1 MRATVNDLLR
11 AAISATLRLAGALEE
26 VRHGRRIRTYYAD
39 QRKLRQRYGIQDETP
54 LVQDIPGPDAAEAAA
69 PGNQV
74 ALTSGTSST
83 PKRVLYT
90 PRRLRAV
97 RHVFVASFLRVFWM
111 CAIRRTSFYVF
122 GSLEDDS
129 SVTSMLLAE
138 KRMPPL
144 LALLQAPY
152 RIHAHPALRR
162 VANQHGTA
170 AVRLWVLAV
179 SNPGVLYST
188 NPSTM
193 FTFFEELRVDWMKC
207 TNLIRQ
213 VIRDPQAVDPEA
225 CRIVRRL
232 ASRGWKRRLERVATS
247 YGYLLI
253 SEWAPSVRFASSWAD
268 GNVGPFLAR
277 LRRHLPAP
285 HYYGIPMYSMSTE
298 CVETVPHFERNGVYF
313 LPLAPDT
320 HYEFLE
326 PDAPEAPEQLLS
338 PHQLRNGYMYEM
350 IVSHP
355 YALTRYRTEDLFL
368 CEGFT
373 SGVPFLRFV
382 QRKGLGYSF
391 TGEKLTERQVME
403 AIRDLRK
410 DESLSA
416 TCILTCFPSQPPGA
430 SLPCY
435 RLVAVRT
442 SRIERVPA
450 SEVAGR
456 FDDLLREFNLEY
468 KSKRDSKRLGEVQ
481 FEIIEIDEFRRL
493 FEDRGLGRWDSQFK
507 FLPLYPRLWES
518 LTED

>member
-11 AAISATLRLAGALEE
+11 AAISATLRFAGALEE

-54 LVQDIPGPDAAEAAA
+54 LVQDIPRPDAAEAAA

-74 ALTSGTSST
+74 AQTSGTSST

-90 PRRLRAV
+90 PRRLRTV
-97 RHVFVASFLRVFWM
+97 RQVFIASFLRIFWM
-111 CAIRRTSFYVF
+111 RGIRRTSFYVF
-122 GSLEDDS
+122 GSLEGDS
-129 SVTSMLLAE
+129 SLTSMLLAE

-188 NPSTM
+188 NPSTI
-193 FTFFEELRVDWMKC
+193 FAFLEELRVDWINC
-207 TNLIRQ
+207 TDLIRRI
-213 VIRDPQAVDPEA
+213 IRDPQAVDPEA
-225 CRIVRRL
+225 YRIVRRL
-232 ASRGWKRRLERVATS
+232 ASRGWKQRLERIATS
-247 YGYLLI
+247 YGYILM
-253 SEWAPSVRFASSWAD
+253 SEWAPAVRTYACWTS
-268 GNVGPFLAR
+268 GYVEPFMER
-277 LRRHLPAP
+277 LQRHLPFP
-285 HYYGIPMYSMSTE
+285 YYRCVPMYSMSTE
-298 CVETVPHFERNGVYF
+298 CVETVPHFKKYGISF

-320 HYEFLE
+320 LYEFLE
-326 PDAPEAPEQLLS
+326 ADAPEGPEELLS
-338 PHQLRNGYMYEM
+338 PHQLRNFYMYEM

-355 YALTRYRTEDLFL
+355 YALTRYRTGDLFL
-368 CEGFT
+368 CEGFA
-373 SGVPFLRFV
+373 SGVPLLRFV
-382 QRKGLGYSF
+382 RRKILGYSF
-391 TGEKLTERQVME
+391 TGEKLTGKQVMD
-403 AIRDLRK
+403 AIHELHK
-410 DESLSA
+410 DEKLSG
-416 TCILTCFPSQPPGA
+416 TCILTCFPSHPHTA

-442 SRIERVPA
+442 GRTDRVPA
-450 SEVAGR
+450 PKTAGR

-468 KSKRDSKRLGEVQ
+468 KSKRDSKRLGEAQ
-481 FEIIEIDEFRRL
+481 FEIIGIDEFRKL

-518 LTED
+518 LTEE